1 MAAGA
6 DGRREL
12 LTPSALMG
20 QNPPKHSACKERSM
34 THTPDWCFQGMCITL
49 IGMPG
54 AGKSTVGHALARH
67 LGWGFVDTDYL
78 IESVYGT
85 VLQNVADALE
95 KEAFLDV
102 EATVVA
108 SLRAKRIVVATGGS
122 VVYRSE
128 AMRQLLAMG
137 PVIHLEATLPLI
149 LERIARKPDRG
160 LAIAPGQ
167 TIEDIFRERQA
178 LYHKYAL
185 CSIPVDVLTP
195 QECAEAVLDALRR
208 RDCCPEN
215 HSFPAATA

>member
-1 MAAGA
+1 
-6 DGRREL
+6 
-12 LTPSALMG
+12 MG
-20 QNPPKHSACKERSM
+20 QNPLKHSACKERSM
-34 THTPDWCFQGMCITL
+34 TQTPDWCCEGMCITL

-54 AGKSTVGHALARH
+54 AGKSTVGHALARR
-67 LGWGFVDTDYL
+67 LDWGFVDTDYL

-85 VLQNVADALE
+85 VLQNVADALG

-122 VVYRSE
+122 VVYRRE
-128 AMRQLLAMG
+128 AMRQLLSMG

-178 LYHKYAL
+178 LYRRYAL

-195 QECAEAVLDALRR
+195 QECAEAVLDALRCR
-208 RDCCPEN
+208 ACCPE
-215 HSFPAATA
+215 SSQRPAATA